1 MRQVLFP
8 LLGIPASQDLSSLPA
23 LGPLLFQ
30 LHNCRVWKKSPG
42 RLGITNRG
50 GELHLSLPEDSENC
64 SMALSSCQALLS
76 LSVSGLR
83 EEPLNWAGS
92 SRPHGTGLGFRK
104 LWVFFLAYLRSL
116 FTFSLVSILCPKFS
130 LVEFGFSLL
139 SQRRELKDNFHCP
152 TLSAFSWPFP
162 IYPSIRFFFFKQIYC
177 PDLKM
182 TKYRFEIGPK
192 CRFLLHKNLFKRT
205 IMTSLPTL
213 QSSALSLGTKSFLPY
228 SPPLGFFLT
237 FKCIHLRFKVK
248 YSCLVCGQMSTSFG
262 FLVKIHSAQGWSSE
276 SYLLQEYSL

>member
-83 EEPLNWAGS
+83 EAPLNWAGS

-162 IYPSIRFFFFKQIYC
+162 IYLSIRFFIF
-177 PDLKM
+177 
-182 TKYRFEIGPK
+182 
-192 CRFLLHKNLFKRT
+192 
-205 IMTSLPTL
+205 
-213 QSSALSLGTKSFLPY
+213 
-228 SPPLGFFLT
+228 
-237 FKCIHLRFKVK
+237 
-248 YSCLVCGQMSTSFG
+248 
-262 FLVKIHSAQGWSSE
+262 
-276 SYLLQEYSL
+276 